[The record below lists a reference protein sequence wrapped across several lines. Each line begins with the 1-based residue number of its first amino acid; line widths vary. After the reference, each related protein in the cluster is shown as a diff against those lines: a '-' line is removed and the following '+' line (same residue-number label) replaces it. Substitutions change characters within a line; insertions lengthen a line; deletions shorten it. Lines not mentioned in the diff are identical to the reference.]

1 MALRGPMYNAPTE
14 VGGSSEKRVIIGK
27 NAASVLPD
35 AVEAQSSTFLSVLK
49 IASPAATCIALKD
62 SQPLR

>member
-1 MALRGPMYNAPTE
+1 MSNNSNLEDNFLKNI
-14 VGGSSEKRVIIGK
+14 SEKKVIIGK

-49 IASPAATCIALKD
+49 IASPAAT
-62 SQPLR
+62 